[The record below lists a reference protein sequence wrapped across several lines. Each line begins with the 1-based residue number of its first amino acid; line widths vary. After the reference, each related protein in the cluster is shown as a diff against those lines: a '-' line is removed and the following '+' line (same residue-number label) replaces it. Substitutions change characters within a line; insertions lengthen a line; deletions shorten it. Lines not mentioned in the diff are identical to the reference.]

1 MKKILVLALV
11 LTLCFCG
18 TAFTAVNS
26 TIKIGVIAPLTGPV
40 AVYGIAVKNAVELFT
55 NAVNE
60 AGGIRG
66 HKIELIAYDDKHD
79 PTEALNSYNRLVA
92 ADEVA
97 AIIGPVTSSPTF
109 GVAQA
114 SAADNFPGITPTAT
128 HPDVTTYGNNYFR
141 ACFEDPFQGG
151 AMVRFASEVLKAR
164 TAAVIYNVS
173 DAYSTGLYNSF
184 KQNAEKVGLEVV
196 AAESYSTDEVD
207 FSVQLSNIAGKNPDV
222 LFIPDY
228 YNTLYLI
235 CSQAKRAGI
244 KSIPLGVDGADG
256 ILEIEGVDNSI
267 VNGIYFV
274 NHYFKDDP
282 SDIVQNFC
290 KGYEAAYGIT
300 PNALGALG
308 YDGAAILYNAIERA
322 IDAGVE
328 IGANEKSYKALIDNM
343 ASTSLECVTG
353 HITFENNNP
362 VKDVTV
368 IKIMDGK
375 YTFESKYR

>member
-1 MKKILVLALV
+1 MKKFLVLVLALA
-11 LTLCFCG
+11 LCFGG
-18 TAFTAVNS
+18 TVFAQEAS
-26 TIKIGVIAPLTGPV
+26 AIKIGLIAPLTGPV

-60 AGGIRG
+60 SGGIRG

-79 PTEALNSYNRLVA
+79 PTEALNAYNRLIA

-97 AIIGPVTSSPTF
+97 ALIGPVTSSPTF

-151 AMVRFASEVLKAR
+151 AMVRFSYEVLKAR
-164 TAAVIYNVS
+164 KAAVIYNIS

-184 KQNAEKVGLEVV
+184 RETAQKVGLEIV

-244 KSIPLGVDGADG
+244 KAIPLGVDGADG
-256 ILEIEGVDNSI
+256 ILEIEGVDIS
-267 VNGIYFV
+267 VTDGIYFA

-282 SDIVQNFC
+282 SEIVQNFC
-290 KGYEAAYGIT
+290 KSYEAAFGIT
-300 PNALGALG
+300 PNSLGALG

-322 IDAGVE
+322 IDAGIV
-328 IGANEKSYKALIDNM
+328 IGDNEKSYQAIIDNM
-343 ASTSLECVTG
+343 ASTKLDGVTG

-362 VKDVTV
+362 VKDITV
-368 IKIMDGK
+368 IKIVDGK
-375 YTFESKYR
+375 YIFESKYR